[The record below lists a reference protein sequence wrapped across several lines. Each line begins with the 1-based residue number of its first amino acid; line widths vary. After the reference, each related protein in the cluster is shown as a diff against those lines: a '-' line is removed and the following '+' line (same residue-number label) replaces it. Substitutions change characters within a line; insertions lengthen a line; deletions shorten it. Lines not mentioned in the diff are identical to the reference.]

1 MPTTFT
7 MPAIA
12 ALYAALLALLV
23 VALSV
28 RIALYRMRHR
38 IGLGDGGDKR
48 LFGLIRA
55 HGNAIEY
62 IPLGVVL
69 LALLELCGAPTPG
82 LHVAGGVFLLARLM
96 HAQGV
101 AGRPGVSVGRS
112 GGAGLTF
119 IVLVA
124 MAVWL
129 LVLAIPRLAG

>member
-1 MPTTFT
+1 MPSILTV
-7 MPAIA
+7 PAIA

-48 LFGLIRA
+48 LLGLVRA

-62 IPLGVVL
+62 IPLGIAL
-69 LALLELCGAPTPG
+69 LALLELCGAPAAG
-82 LHVAGGVFLLARLM
+82 LHAAGGIFLLARLM

-101 AGRPGVSVGRS
+101 AGRPGVSIGRS

-119 IVLVA
+119 LVLVV

-129 LVLAIPRLAG
+129 LALVGPRFAA

>member
-1 MPTTFT
+1 MP
-7 MPAIA
+7 MIA

-48 LFGLIRA
+48 LLRLIRA
-55 HGNAIEY
+55 HGNAVEF
-62 IPLGVVL
+62 IPLGIVL
-69 LALLELCGAPTPG
+69 LALLELCGAHPMG
-82 LHVAGGVFLLARLM
+82 LHAAGGAFLLARVM
-96 HAQGV
+96 HAVGV
-101 AGRPGVSVGRS
+101 SGHPGVSIGRS

-119 IVLVA
+119 VVLIA

-129 LVLAIPRLAG
+129 LVRVVPGLFP